1 MPQSDTADQPSTW
14 ADHGPSQHHGQVLH
28 SCQEGGWQPALSQSR
43 SLHCSVLLLTPP
55 RVHAPYAGS
64 RLCLAFEAAKP
75 LDFSKPLEIKTK
87 APTTMQS
94 PVEATSRVNS
104 SWGWTTKADNYLEKT
119 SAGPGKGLPIFAIIL
134 IISLC
139 CLVVITMAYI
149 ILCRKTSQQDVYEVT
164 RVHAREASDS
174 GETMRVAIFV
184 SGCSSEEAASQ
195 TLGNN
200 YSDEP
205 CLGQECQII
214 TQINSD
220 YAHLLHTVPMDYEFL
235 ATKDKSVC

>member
-1 MPQSDTADQPSTW
+1 
-14 ADHGPSQHHGQVLH
+14 
-28 SCQEGGWQPALSQSR
+28 
-43 SLHCSVLLLTPP
+43 
-55 RVHAPYAGS
+55 
-64 RLCLAFEAAKP
+64 
-75 LDFSKPLEIKTK
+75 
-87 APTTMQS
+87 
-94 PVEATSRVNS
+94 TSRVNS

-119 SAGPGKGLPIFAIIL
+119 SAGP
-134 IISLC
+134 
-139 CLVVITMAYI
+139 
-149 ILCRKTSQQDVYEVT
+149 DVYEVT

-184 SGCSSEEAASQ
+184 SGCSSEEPASQ